1 MATVITTIA
10 MPTLAAAYLA
20 TEFLFKPPIPTTTLL
35 IIYHKLTTTNKTQRH
50 QGTNQTHKT
59 KPTKSR

>member
-50 QGTNQTHKT
+50 
-59 KPTKSR
+59 